1 MSKKIKNDDVLIFK
15 EDDIYSLAMFTLYKL
30 VDIPEYSILSELPYI
45 LDKKSLLKFCN
56 YFGGRTIKVPT
67 LYELNS
73 ILHLILLYQYVKF
86 DGIPYE
92 DAVIQ
97 IGYKSSELRKVKSSY
112 NMLCDILDKYN
123 FNRGKNSD

>member
-1 MSKKIKNDDVLIFK
+1 MSIKKTITMLKDI
-15 EDDIYSLAMFTLYKL
+15 DIYSLSMFTLYKL
-30 VDIPEYSILSELPYI
+30 TEIPEYSTISELPYI
-45 LDKKSLLKFCN
+45 LDRDNMLKLCQ
-56 YFGGRTIKVPT
+56 YFGGRKIKIPT
-67 LYELNS
+67 VEELHS
-73 ILHLILLYQYVKF
+73 MMYLLLLYQYVKF